1 MNIKETIE
9 RVHNNAIEKGFW
21 NDPRDVG
28 TLLMLCVSEL
38 AEALEADRKEKKASK
53 KTVDEMIGSEGF
65 HFDYTF
71 ETEIKDTFEDEIA
84 DTVIRIFDLCGGL
97 GIDLEKHI
105 ELKMRYNKSREKL
118 HGKKY

>member
-21 NDPRDVG
+21 NDPREVG

-53 KTVDEMIGSEGF
+53 KTVDEIIGSEGF

>member
-1 MNIKETIE
+1 VNIKETIE

-21 NDPRDVG
+21 NDPREVG

-53 KTVDEMIGSEGF
+53 KTVDEIIGSEGF

>member
-21 NDPRDVG
+21 NDPREVG